1 MKQIVTTHDVAAAFS
16 SANQT
21 RSFVDMATYS
31 EDVAFFLNKRLR
43 DRARKRREAIGLCF
57 ELAGI
62 FILLCGIMVAV
73 SVEDWLGW
81 GCLAVAV
88 GAFIGVAGQRY
99 GDVK

>member
-1 MKQIVTTHDVAAAFS
+1 MKQIVTSFDVAAA
-16 SANQT
+16 
-21 RSFVDMATYS
+21 MHGATYLRPVQS
-31 EDVAFFLNKRLR
+31 YDQFNTDVAFIINKRLH

-57 ELAGI
+57 ELVGI

-81 GCLAVAV
+81 GCLAVAI

-99 GDVK
+99 GDAK